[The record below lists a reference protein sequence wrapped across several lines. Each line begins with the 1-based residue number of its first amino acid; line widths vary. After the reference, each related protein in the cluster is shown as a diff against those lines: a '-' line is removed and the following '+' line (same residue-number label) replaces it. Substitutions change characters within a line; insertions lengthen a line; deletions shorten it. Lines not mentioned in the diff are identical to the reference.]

1 MTIKTILLSDIEI
14 DGNTQSRVA
23 INQEV
28 VTLYADLMRDEIVFP
43 PVIVFSDGIRY
54 WLADGFHRFHATSS
68 IGDRANILADVRK
81 GTQRDA
87 ILFSLN
93 ANVPHGLSLTND
105 DKRKA
110 VMIMLNDPEWSE
122 LTDRAIARH
131 CGCSR
136 MTVSRLRNP
145 DAEKAAPS
153 VTSDTAAS
161 IQPAPASV
169 TSDTKPAR
177 ESVPSDTPIS
187 LVSPQSSVT
196 SAKIN
201 SVDLVTSD
209 TEAAK
214 KKAEDEQIAAD
225 AHGDADPVA
234 MLEEAHK
241 QIESLQ
247 GELFVLKA
255 DDQRAET
262 LKYKRLADVAA
273 RRQGEL
279 MEMVNAREKEL
290 QRFANWLNR
299 IGKALGEDD
308 HAKLPAL
315 VEALKRGAK

>member
-1 MTIKTILLSDIEI
+1 MTIKTILLSAIEI

-28 VTLYADLMRDEIVFP
+28 VTHYADLMRDETIFP

-87 ILFSLN
+87 ILFSLS

-110 VMIMLNDPEWSE
+110 VMIMLNDPEWCE

-153 VTSDTAAS
+153 VTSDT
-161 IQPAPASV
+161 
-169 TSDTKPAR
+169 
-177 ESVPSDTPIS
+177 PIS
-187 LVSPQSSVT
+187 LASPQSSVT

-247 GELFVLKA
+247 GELFALQA

-315 VEALKRGAK
+315 VEALKRGAKV